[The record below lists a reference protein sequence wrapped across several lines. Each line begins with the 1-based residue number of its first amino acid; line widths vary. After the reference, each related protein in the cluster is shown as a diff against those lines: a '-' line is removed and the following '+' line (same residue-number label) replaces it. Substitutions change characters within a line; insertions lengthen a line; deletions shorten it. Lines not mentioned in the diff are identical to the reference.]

1 MSSIPGC
8 RIVSILML
16 TIFMFAAAGVPEAA
30 MKKTILATVMDG
42 YQLVDDEGQPYEVAD
57 TDRGNDLVLNH
68 IGRRVEVIG
77 TVQDEVDYKVIIVE
91 SFRVIED

>member
-1 MSSIPGC
+1 MPSIPGC

-16 TIFMFAAAGVPEAA
+16 TIFMFVAAGVPEAA
-30 MKKTILATVMDG
+30 MKKTFLATVMDG

-57 TDRGNDLVLNH
+57 TEQGNDLVLNH
-68 IGRRVEVIG
+68 IGRRVEVTG
-77 TVQDEVDYKVIIVE
+77 TVQDEVDYKVIVVE